1 MTTSSRSS
9 EKIKVAV
16 ITGHHPYEVVALQAF
31 FRSLPE
37 IDAYPQNL
45 EDFVTDEGGSRSEYE
60 AVVFYNYHLPTPGN
74 EQFPL
79 GGNVREVLEQ
89 LGETDQGIFVL
100 HHAILAYPD
109 WPLWQQIVGSIYPN
123 GMDPSREVLQD
134 QRVSIQNVA
143 SDHPI
148 TEGLRAFEIVDET
161 YPASEPGDGSEV
173 LLTTNHP
180 ESMKT
185 MAWTR
190 TYKNARVFCYQSGHD
205 NVAFNNTSF
214 QTVVTRGI
222 QWCARKI

>member
-1 MTTSSRSS
+1 MTTSSRSR

-60 AVVFYNYHLPTPGN
+60 VVVFYNYHLPTPGN

-109 WPLWQQIVGSIYPN
+109 WPLWQQIVGSIR
-123 GMDPSREVLQD
+123 MDSTRDVFQD

-148 TEGLRAFEIVDET
+148 TKGLRAFEMVDET

-173 LLTTNHP
+173 LLITDHP
-180 ESMKT
+180 ESMRT

-205 NVAFNNTSF
+205 NVAFNNPSF
-214 QTVVTRGI
+214 QTVVARGI
-222 QWCARKI
+222 QWCARRI